1 MATKSISLVRG
12 RRLRLTRLNAGGN
25 PVYGEDST
33 AVSKGFITVNF
44 TANTTE
50 SDEINVT
57 NAAGETCVYEPAETS
72 LTGYGVEI
80 EFCEVDPE
88 LFSIVTGQPV
98 VRNTAGDV
106 IGFDIDTRTKLE
118 GQGFA
123 MELWAGSGQTSGGA
137 TTAEYGYLLLPFL
150 KGGIVGDFT
159 LENGAV
165 TFTLTGA
172 NTRDGNKWGVG
183 PYQDIMLSGGVPGP
197 MTSPI
202 SPTTALRLII
212 TDVAPP
218 AAYTGARPML
228 DPSLQPL
235 TSITATRYASDTTG
249 MTAAFDVTPA
259 ATGPVWY
266 EFGDGTWDYVA
277 APGSTSHLYKKA
289 GTYKVRA
296 SQSGDWVEKTVTV
309 PIS

>member
-98 VRNTAGDV
+98 VRSTAGDV
-106 IGFDIDTRTKLE
+106 IGFDIDTQTKLE

-123 MELWAGSGQTSGGA
+123 MELWAGSGQTSEGA

-183 PYQDIMLSGGVPGP
+183 PYRDIMLSGGVPGP

-235 TSITATRYASDTTG
+235 TSITATRDASDTTG
-249 MTAAFDVTPA
+249 MTVAIDPTPDS
-259 ATGPVWY
+259 TGPVWY

-277 APGSTSHLYKKA
+277 APGSTSHRYKKA

-296 SQSGDWVEKTVTV
+296 SQSGDWVEQTVTV